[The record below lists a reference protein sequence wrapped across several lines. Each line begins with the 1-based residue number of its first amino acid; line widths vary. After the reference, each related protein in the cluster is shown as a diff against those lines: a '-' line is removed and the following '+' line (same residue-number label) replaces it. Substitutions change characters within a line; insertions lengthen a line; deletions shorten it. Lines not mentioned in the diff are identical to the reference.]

1 MFRERM
7 EKDRIYVRD
16 ARREDARDIAG
27 LIVHAWPVEEFLKVR
42 PGMTVD
48 RFSEF
53 LQRFVEADDTLY
65 SYTVTKVAVVAGQD
79 GRERVAGMMNGYD
92 GALYGE
98 LKRPVIEALVKE
110 FGSCGDFDKTVE
122 TSAGEFY
129 LDSASVSPEMRSMG
143 IGSMLFS
150 AMLERASSEGFKVVG
165 LIVDEDKP
173 KAEALYLRL
182 GFEVVGY
189 KDFLGHRMKH
199 MQKSL

>member
-1 MFRERM
+1 M
-7 EKDRIYVRD
+7 EKDRVYVRD

-129 LDSASVSPEMRSMG
+129 LDSASVSRKCVPWESAPCFSPPCSKGLLPKDSRSW
-143 IGSMLFS
+143 
-150 AMLERASSEGFKVVG
+150 ASSWMRTSPRPRHCICGSG
-165 LIVDEDKP
+165 S
-173 KAEALYLRL
+173 RL
-182 GFEVVGY
+182 SDTRTSSDTG
-189 KDFLGHRMKH
+189 
-199 MQKSL
+199 

>member
-1 MFRERM
+1 
-7 EKDRIYVRD
+7 
-16 ARREDARDIAG
+16 
-27 LIVHAWPVEEFLKVR
+27 
-42 PGMTVD
+42 
-48 RFSEF
+48 
-53 LQRFVEADDTLY
+53 
-65 SYTVTKVAVVAGQD
+65 
-79 GRERVAGMMNGYD
+79 MMNGYD